1 MTISSRIDAVTY
13 IPEEY
18 LTETP
23 PPPKSVKIDLMR
35 NCNHRCTFCYHEK
48 LAQKTGQMP
57 MEDFQRLV
65 DELADI
71 GVEEV
76 APFYFGEPFMDKRLP
91 QAIEY
96 CKSYAGIPYVYL
108 TTNGVLATPERVYK
122 CMGAGLDSL
131 KFSLN
136 YSGPEQYA
144 EVTQCPPQN
153 FERLI
158 ANIKGAHAVRTSNGF
173 STRLYASYIQYD
185 DKQAERMAP
194 VLAEVEPYLDEIY
207 ALPLFN
213 QAAKVD
219 GAPGWQFSGGNQG
232 RAECRRP
239 PVPCWALFKEGHV
252 NFDMTL
258 CACCFSVGQEFNMGN
273 LRGNSFMDCWHSPS
287 FRKLRRAHLD
297 RDIRGTACEGCVRQV
312 PAVAG

>member
-1 MTISSRIDAVTY
+1 LTISSRIDAVTY

-35 NCNHRCTFCYHEK
+35 NCNHRCTFCYHQK

-71 GVEEV
+71 GVEEC

-91 QAIEY
+91 DAIKY
-96 CKSYAGIPYVYL
+96 CKSYAGIPYVFL
-108 TTNGVLATPERVYK
+108 TTNGVLATEERVGS
-122 CMGAGLDSL
+122 CMAAGLDSL

-144 EVTQCPPQN
+144 EVTQCPPKN
-153 FERLI
+153 FEKLI
-158 ANIKGAHAVRTSNGF
+158 ENIRNAHYVRSGGF
-173 STRLYASYIQYD
+173 KTKLYASYIQYD
-185 DKQAERMAP
+185 EKQAERMAP

-213 QAAKVD
+213 QAAKVE
-219 GAPGWQFSGGNQG
+219 GAEGWQFSGGNQG
-232 RAECRRP
+232 RAGCRRA

-273 LRGNSFMDCWHSPS
+273 LRGNSFMDCSNS
-287 FRKLRRAHLD
+287 EKLLLFCFSRV
-297 RDIRGTACEGCVRQV
+297 TWQ
-312 PAVAG
+312 